1 MIDKN
6 IEFEQVVNEI
16 LDLSGEIALNNFRKI
31 RNLTLREISVQLQK
45 PTRILRSLLEV

>member
-6 IEFEQVVNEI
+6 IEFEQFVNEI

-31 RNLTLREISVQLQK
+31 RDLTL
-45 PTRILRSLLEV
+45 SLIHI